1 MPEFLHVCYDMEP
14 RQRRKNHPTPS
25 RRALPTTQHQPASPT
40 RQGLALTPAPEGEIN
55 IMAYT
60 NDEKWALLDQIDQ
73 LDTNYFGLINDHRHI
88 EAGQAA
94 EGKNLIE
101 QTVAYNA
108 TVACTF
114 LDLLDRRDESI
125 RCNDQFAYH
134 HVDEAANLLRSIYPQ
149 LPADHVPVPD
159 DHRCHEPDAGPLP
172 F

>member
-1 MPEFLHVCYDMEP
+1 MP
-14 RQRRKNHPTPS
+14 
-25 RRALPTTQHQPASPT
+25 
-40 RQGLALTPAPEGEIN
+40 
-55 IMAYT
+55 YT
-60 NDEKWALLDQIDQ
+60 NDEKWALLHQIDQ

-88 EAGQAA
+88 EASRSA

-114 LDLLDRRDESI
+114 LDLLDRRDDSI
-125 RCNDQFAYH
+125 RCNNQFAYH

-149 LPADHVPVPD
+149 LPADHLRCPEPSAGLLPD
-159 DHRCHEPDAGPLP
+159 PLP